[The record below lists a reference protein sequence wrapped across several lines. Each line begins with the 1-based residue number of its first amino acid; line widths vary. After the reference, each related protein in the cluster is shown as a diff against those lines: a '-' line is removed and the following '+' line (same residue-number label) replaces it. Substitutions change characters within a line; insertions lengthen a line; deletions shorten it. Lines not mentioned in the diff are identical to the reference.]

1 VTGRGRLTRKTKE
14 EPLMRAAVLHNLNE
28 PLDVTDVEIDEPHAG
43 EVRVRMQASSVCHSD
58 LSVIEGVIPF
68 MMPMVAGHEGAG
80 IVEAVGPGVSRVK
93 EGDHVIVSW
102 VATCEKC
109 FFCLRGQP
117 QLCQSGLAAF
127 GNMDDGTSRMRI
139 GGETIYHGLN
149 AATFAES
156 TVLRET
162 AVVAIPQEIPFEIA
176 ALVGCGV
183 TTGIGAAIHTAKVEP
198 GERVVVIG
206 CGGVGLSIIQGA
218 RVAGASIIIAVDPLE
233 TRRKAAIE
241 FGATDALEAGDGAVD
256 AVKALTDGHG
266 ADAAFEAVG
275 RVPLQSQAYDMTRA
289 GGRTILV
296 GLPGMDAELSV
307 NTFFMIVG
315 EKQVHGSFYGSAR
328 PARDFPMILELNRQ
342 GRIDLQKLVTSTLPL
357 QRINEAFD
365 AMRAG
370 EQLRT
375 VIMLGAD
382 SGNGKAH

>member
-1 VTGRGRLTRKTKE
+1 
-14 EPLMRAAVLHNLNE
+14 MRAAVLHSLNE

-43 EVRVRMQASSVCHSD
+43 EVRVRMQASGVCHSD

-68 MMPMVAGHEGAG
+68 MFPMVAGHEGAG

-127 GNMDDGTSRMRI
+127 GNMDDGTTRLRI

-156 TVLRET
+156 AILRET
-162 AVVAIPQEIPFEIA
+162 AVVAIAPEIPFEIA

-198 GERVVVIG
+198 GERVAVIG

-218 RVAGASIIIAVDPLE
+218 RVAGASTIIAIDPVASRRQAAVD
-233 TRRKAAIE
+233 
-241 FGATDALEAGDGAVD
+241 FGATDVLEAGDGAVD
-256 AVKALTDGHG
+256 AVKGLTDGHG

-275 RVPLQSQAYDMTRA
+275 RASLQSQAYDMTRP

-296 GLPGMDAELSV
+296 GVPGLDADLSIK
-307 NTFFMIVG
+307 TLFMVFG
-315 EKQVHGSFYGSAR
+315 EKQVRGSFYGSAR
-328 PARDFPMILELNRQ
+328 PSRDFPMILELNRR
-342 GRIDLQKLVTSTLPL
+342 GLIDLQKLVTSTLPL

-382 SGNGKAH
+382 SGNGKAD